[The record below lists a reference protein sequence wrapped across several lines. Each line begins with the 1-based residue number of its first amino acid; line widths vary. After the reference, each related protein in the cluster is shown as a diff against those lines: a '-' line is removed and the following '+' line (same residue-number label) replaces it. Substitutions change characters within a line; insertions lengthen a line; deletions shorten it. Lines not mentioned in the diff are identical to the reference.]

1 MITNLEIQKGDDITI
16 DGKVVSASKEFVQIE
31 SLHHHHYYIYIED
44 IKTYRPNSKGGNT
57 VDFTK
62 MSDENL
68 IRMLRDYAKT
78 RKGEVSAL
86 TSAAASRIE
95 ALVNE
100 VETNKEDKDDLK

>member
-1 MITNLEIQKGDDITI
+1 MANTEIQMGDDITI

-31 SLHHHHYYIYIED
+31 SLHHHHYNIYIED
-44 IKTYRPNSKGGNT
+44 IKTYRPNGRGGST

-68 IRMLRDYAKT
+68 IHMLRDYAKT

-95 ALVNE
+95 ALANE
-100 VETNKEDKDDLK
+100 VKANKEDKDDLK